1 MTSDIE
7 EVTIQKASNE
17 HSRAV
22 IHRLGFI
29 AFLAYPQ
36 HRVLEL
42 AITTLLIRSMSEI
55 ADIFVR
61 STPPRIPQATAA

>member
-7 EVTIQKASNE
+7 KITVQKASDE

-22 IHRLGFI
+22 IHRLGLL
-29 AFLAYPQ
+29 AFLATPQ
-36 HRVLEL
+36 HRLLEL
-42 AITTLLIRSMSEI
+42 AIIPLLIRSMSEI

-61 STPPRIPQATAA
+61 STPPRILQATAA